1 MTGGVQRP
9 SQILGHPCT
18 RPLSAAASALSDIPP
33 FGGAARDVAIAPD
46 YRTAFASSH
55 PVVNDVKKGQSGD
68 VYYR

>member
-18 RPLSAAASALSDIPP
+18 QPLNAATSALSDIPP

-46 YRTAFASSH
+46 GRTAFASSH
-55 PVVNDVKKGQSGD
+55 PLVNDVKKGQSGD
-68 VYYR
+68 VYNQ

>member
-18 RPLSAAASALSDIPP
+18 RPLNAATSALSDIPP
-33 FGGAARDVAIAPD
+33 FGGAAGDVSIAPD
-46 YRTAFASSH
+46 RGTAFASSH
-55 PVVNDVKKGQSGD
+55 PIVTDVKKGQSGD